1 MTFPAGS
8 TVEQRFPGA
17 TEELARSGARA
28 RIASFEALGW
38 DVREQRWLP
47 DAVAGAGQ
55 GVPAGAPDA
64 TASGTLAVVFEERRD
79 TETPGALSAGP
90 SGPPERRGPSA
101 FTLRVIAGFVVFGVL
116 LLLIMVFGM
125 PIVGTLV
132 AGGSPR
138 PLIGS

>member
-8 TVEQRFPGA
+8 TVEQRYPGA

-28 RIASFEALGW
+28 RIAAFEALGW
-38 DVREQRWLP
+38 SVREQRWLP
-47 DAVAGAGQ
+47 DAVAAAG
-55 GVPAGAPDA
+55 PGAPAAAPGA
-64 TASGTLAVVFEERRD
+64 TASGTLSVVFEAGRD
-79 TETPGALSAGP
+79 TEIPGALSAGP

-101 FTLRVIAGFVVFGVL
+101 FTLRVIAGFVVFGIL

-132 AGGSPR
+132 AGASPR
-138 PLIGS
+138 PLVGG